1 MLFTYFLFVEVFIPI
16 YPTMDYE
23 PEIMETLCFLGALG
37 SKILYIT
44 GLYIVS
50 IV

>member
-1 MLFTYFLFVEVFIPI
+1 MFTCFLFVVVII
-16 YPTMDYE
+16 HSYPHMDFE
-23 PEIMETLCFLGALG
+23 PGIMETLCFLGALG
-37 SKILYIT
+37 IKILYIT